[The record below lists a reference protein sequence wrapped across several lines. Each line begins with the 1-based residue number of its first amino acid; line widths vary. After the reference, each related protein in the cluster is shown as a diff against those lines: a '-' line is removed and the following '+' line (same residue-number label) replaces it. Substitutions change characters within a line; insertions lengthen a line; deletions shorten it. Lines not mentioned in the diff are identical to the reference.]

1 MRFARPKTRRD
12 LSEASAGF
20 TLAEVLA
27 ALLFMAIVVPVAMQ
41 GMHVAALAGAVG
53 ERKGEAVRVA
63 QRILDEAVLMT
74 NWSATVQGDNTAEGI
89 RQFRW
94 TLRNDPWSIDLNQNV
109 VRLLTVEVFFNAQ
122 EREYSVRLSTL
133 VDSTPPQIITQ

>member
-1 MRFARPKTRRD
+1 MRFARPKIRRE

-41 GMHVAALAGAVG
+41 GMHIAALAGAVG

-63 QRILDEAVLMT
+63 QRILDDAIVMT
-74 NWSATVQGDNTAEGI
+74 NWSATVQGDTTREGI

-109 VRLLTVEVFFNAQ
+109 IRLLTVEVFFNAQ

-133 VDSTPPQIITQ
+133 VDSTPPQIIIQ

>member
-1 MRFARPKTRRD
+1 MRFATPTNRRD
-12 LSEASAGF
+12 LNEASSGF

-41 GMHVAALAGAVG
+41 GMHVAALAGTVG
-53 ERKGEAVRVA
+53 ERKSEAVRVA
-63 QRILDEAVLMT
+63 QRILDDAIVMT
-74 NWSATVQGDNTAEGI
+74 NWSATVQGDTLREGI

-94 TLRNDPWSIDLNQNV
+94 TLRNEPWNIDLNQNV
-109 VRLLTVEVFFNAQ
+109 IRQLTVEVFFNAQ

>member
-1 MRFARPKTRRD
+1 MRFATPTNRPG

-27 ALLFMAIVVPVAMQ
+27 ALLFMAIVVPVALQ
-41 GMHVAALAGAVG
+41 GMHVASLAGTVG
-53 ERKGEAVRVA
+53 VRKGEAVRVA
-63 QRILDEAVLMT
+63 QRILDDAIVMT
-74 NWSATVQGDNTAEGI
+74 NWSATMQSDTTREGL

-94 TLRNDPWSIDLNQNV
+94 TLRNDPWNTDLNQNV
-109 VRLLTVEVFFNAQ
+109 IRQLTVEVFFTAQ

-133 VDSTPPQIITQ
+133 VDSTPPLLTSQ

>member
-1 MRFARPKTRRD
+1 MRFATPTNRPG

-27 ALLFMAIVVPVAMQ
+27 ALLFMAIVVPVALQ
-41 GMHVAALAGAVG
+41 GMHVASLAGTVG
-53 ERKGEAVRVA
+53 VRKGEAVRVA
-63 QRILDEAVLMT
+63 QRILDEAIVMT
-74 NWSATVQGDNTAEGI
+74 NWSATMQSDTTREGL

-94 TLRNDPWSIDLNQNV
+94 TLRNDPWNTDLNQNV
-109 VRLLTVEVFFNAQ
+109 IRQLTVEVFFTAQ

-133 VDSTPPQIITQ
+133 VDSTPPLLTSQ